1 MVISLARSRED
12 TLATALTAS
21 KPNLLKVALTKATPE
36 LLATALEVILQRE
49 MLFADP
55 NDLPQEAE
63 PAILAVA
70 LTESRPDLL
79 AVALQD
85 ATRENLKVF
94 ITSYL
99 SLTLLCPFIGGSY
112 ICLNFPYPQPRL
124 AEILCLVWTD
134 KREYIRTVEIYQ
146 HSH

>member
-1 MVISLARSRED
+1 MISLARSRED

-85 ATRENLKVF
+85 ATPENLKVF
-94 ITSYL
+94 VFEITFQFVL
-99 SLTLLCPFIGGSY
+99 EITL
-112 ICLNFPYPQPRL
+112 N
-124 AEILCLVWTD
+124 
-134 KREYIRTVEIYQ
+134 
-146 HSH
+146 